1 MHSSGTLIRA
11 ARSAVLL
18 LSLFFVSLNLSIA
31 QEIRVLTFNIRYA
44 SFDSPPQN
52 WDGRKES
59 VFNILRG
66 NDFIGMQEVVPVQM
80 KEISAY
86 LGSDYGFFYRTRDA
100 DSTRGEGCPV
110 IYDNT
115 RWKALRNGHFWLSDT
130 PGIPGSNTWNAAF
143 PRMVTYGV
151 FRNIAS
157 GDSVVVVNTHFD
169 HIAQDARERSVA
181 LILAWF
187 SGDIASKP
195 FIFMGDLNVNPSNAV
210 YLLIME
216 SGNLIDSF
224 VSAGETDE
232 FAGSTFHG
240 WKAEKPTERIDYI
253 FVNDRLKIRSCKVI
267 HDKYQ
272 GFYPSDHFPL
282 NGIFYLQQN

>member
-1 MHSSGTLIRA
+1 MNLSGKFISFY
-11 ARSAVLL
+11 RSAALL
-18 LSLFFVSLNLSIA
+18 LFILIPLNLSVA

-52 WDGRKES
+52 WDGRKQG

-80 KEISAY
+80 NEIAGY
-86 LGSDYGFFYRTRDA
+86 LGSEYSYIYRTRDA

-115 RWKALRNGHFWLSDT
+115 RWKALRNGYFWLSGT
-130 PGIPGSNTWNAAF
+130 PDIPGSNTWNAAF

-151 FRNIAS
+151 FRNIVS

-169 HIAQDARERSVA
+169 HIAQEARERSVE
-181 LILAWF
+181 LILSFF

-195 FIFMGDLNVNPSNAV
+195 FIFMGDLNVNPSNQA
-210 YLLIME
+210 YSRIME
-216 SGNLIDSF
+216 NGNLKDSF
-224 VSAGETDE
+224 LSAGETDE
-232 FAGSTFHG
+232 FRGSTFHG
-240 WKAEKPTERIDYI
+240 WKPDVPTERIDYI

-267 HDKYQ
+267 HDKYMDN
-272 GFYPSDHFPL
+272 YPSDHFPV
-282 NGIFYLQQN
+282 NGIFDLQ